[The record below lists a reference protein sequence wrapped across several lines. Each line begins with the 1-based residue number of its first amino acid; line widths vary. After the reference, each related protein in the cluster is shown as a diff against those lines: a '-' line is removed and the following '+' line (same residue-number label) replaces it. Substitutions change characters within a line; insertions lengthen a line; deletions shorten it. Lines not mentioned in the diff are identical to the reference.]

1 MTGPFTLLIGDEPMS
16 KPSRFRTLALAAAL
30 GVLPAAAVASE
41 VNVYTTREPGLIQPL
56 LDRFAA
62 ETGITVNTIFVKEGL
77 GERVAAEGANSPA
90 DVLMTVDYG
99 NLIDLVDR
107 GLTQP
112 VQSDT
117 LEAAI
122 PESLRDAGDNWFSL
136 SMRARV
142 FYVSKD
148 RVTDTALSYED
159 LADPKWKGKV
169 CIRSGQHPYNTSL
182 ISAIITRD
190 GREEAEAWLEGVKG
204 NLARTPGGG
213 DRDVAKDILAGLC
226 DIGVGNSYYV
236 GLMRSGAGGDEQKA
250 WGEAINVVL
259 PTFRDG
265 GGTHVNVSGAAVAKN
280 APNRDN
286 AVKLLEYLVS
296 DEAQDIYARA
306 NFEYPVKP
314 GIAADPIIAALGT
327 LSVDPTPLTAIAA
340 NRKDASLV
348 VDEIGFDD

>member
-1 MTGPFTLLIGDEPMS
+1 MS
-16 KPSRFRTLALAAAL
+16 SFRSLRCLALAAVLGAL
-30 GVLPAAAVASE
+30 PVAAAASE

-56 LDRFAA
+56 LDRFAS
-62 ETGITVNTIFVKEGL
+62 ESGIKVNTIFVKEGL
-77 GERVAAEGANSPA
+77 GERVSAEGANSPA
-90 DVLMTVDYG
+90 DVLMMVDYG

-112 VQSDT
+112 VQSEA

-122 PESLRDAGDNWFSL
+122 PEALRDAGDQWFAL

-148 RVTDTALSYED
+148 RVTDTALTYED
-159 LADPKWKGKV
+159 LADPRWEGKV

-190 GREEAEAWLEGVKG
+190 GREEAEAWLEGVKA

-213 DRDVAKDILAGLC
+213 DRDVAKDILAGIC
-226 DIGVGNSYYV
+226 DIGIANSYYV

-250 WGEAINVVL
+250 WGDAINVIL

-265 GGTHVNVSGAAVAKN
+265 GGTHVNISGAAVAKN

-286 AVKLLEYLVS
+286 AVKLLEYLAS
-296 DEAQDIYARA
+296 DEAQEIYAKA
-306 NFEYPVKP
+306 NFEYPVKA
-314 GIAADPIIAALGT
+314 GIAADPIIAELGT
-327 LSVDPTPLTAIAA
+327 LSIDTTPLSKIAA
-340 NRKDASLV
+340 TRKDASLL